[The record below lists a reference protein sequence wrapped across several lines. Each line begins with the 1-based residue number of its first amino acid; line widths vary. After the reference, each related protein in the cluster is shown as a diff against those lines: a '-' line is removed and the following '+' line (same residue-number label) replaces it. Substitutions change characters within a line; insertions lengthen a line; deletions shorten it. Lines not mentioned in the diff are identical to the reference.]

1 MVFWDPF
8 SWYAL
13 IAVGEKLV
21 FSKNTLYCSF
31 TGYYCSI
38 TSQVCSI
45 LFSEA
50 QALFSQRVGFS
61 HRQGKSLLWNVSVS
75 EMFHLRYHKESNFRN
90 CPASSVSTI
99 FTPKWRTTS
108 LLLSLLF
115 HMDVSH
121 SFLSFPLLST
131 MHWIFKIYFF
141 FKHVYEKKVSKTVYK
156 IYQRLVVKIFAT
168 QETYGLSDIFSFQ
181 RKGKK
186 KSYLLRHTPNY
197 FRLRVYFHRVRDV
210 HNWVM

>member
-13 IAVGEKLV
+13 IAVGVELV

-61 HRQGKSLLWNVSVS
+61 HRQGKSLHCFY
-75 EMFHLRYHKESNFRN
+75 EMFHLRNHKESNFRK
-90 CPASSVSTI
+90 CPATSVSRI
-99 FTPKWRTTS
+99 LTPKWRTTS
-108 LLLSLLF
+108 LILSLLL
-115 HMDVSH
+115 HMDVSR
-121 SFLSFPLLST
+121 SFLSFPPLST
-131 MHWIFKIYFF
+131 MHWILYIYF
-141 FKHVYEKKVSKTVYK
+141 
-156 IYQRLVVKIFAT
+156 
-168 QETYGLSDIFSFQ
+168 
-181 RKGKK
+181 
-186 KSYLLRHTPNY
+186 
-197 FRLRVYFHRVRDV
+197 
-210 HNWVM
+210 

>member
-75 EMFHLRYHKESNFRN
+75 EMFHLRNHKESNFRN

-141 FKHVYEKKVSKTVYK
+141 FNMFMRKRCPKQSTRF
-156 IYQRLVVKIFAT
+156 IR
-168 QETYGLSDIFSFQ
+168 GL
-181 RKGKK
+181 
-186 KSYLLRHTPNY
+186 
-197 FRLRVYFHRVRDV
+197 
-210 HNWVM
+210 